1 MKMKKTIS
9 MLVIAII
16 AVLMLTAIL
25 GSVQAVDAA
34 PKKVKVTWHANGGK
48 IGKANTK
55 ITTVKKNAKV
65 KLLKAPTR
73 TGYTFT
79 GWYTKKT
86 GGKKISSSTKIKKKV
101 THYAQWKK
109 KANGNTDSNID
120 SKLIGGW
127 NTKLFISSTEY
138 YYKTYTFNK
147 NGTFMYTSGIGAPTH
162 YRSGNYKVSDGKI
175 TFTNVLIYWRDG
187 TVEKYPQVGNSQ
199 ILEYKFVKL
208 ASGKE
213 ALRIP
218 SIDFASKSYV
228 SLNDHGLEWYKE

>member
-101 THYAQWKK
+101 THYALWKK
-109 KANGNTDSNID
+109 NRVLNAEEKKLVGTWKNWFDDTAEWIFYSDGTCARVYVNFFNGID
-120 SKLIGGW
+120 SVNQRVGNYSL
-127 NTKLFISSTEY
+127 
-138 YYKTYTFNK
+138 K
-147 NGTFMYTSGIGAPTH
+147 NGVLTVQGQFREKFGATPSGGGTWGSWSDWGPT
-162 YRSGNYKVSDGKI
+162 NYNIKFSTKDGKPCFDI
-175 TFTNVLIYWRDG
+175 GDSFSPFI
-187 TVEKYPQVGNSQ
+187 K
-199 ILEYKFVKL
+199 K
-208 ASGKE
+208 
-213 ALRIP
+213 
-218 SIDFASKSYV
+218 
-228 SLNDHGLEWYKE
+228 